1 MNLSKIKKLFT
12 KSYSFNLIFL
22 MKNRFQDEKVRISP
36 KKWTSKFENALFLLA
51 RQYSNL
57 LDINFSS
64 EYVDL
69 IACFSCKNLLD
80 FEGYMS
86 KFS

>member
-12 KSYSFNLIFL
+12 KSYSFDLIIL
-22 MKNRFQDEKVRISP
+22 IRNCFQDEKVTISP

-64 EYVDL
+64 EYVDFHAK
-69 IACFSCKNLLD
+69 I
-80 FEGYMS
+80 Y
-86 KFS
+86 

>member
-12 KSYSFNLIFL
+12 ENYSFNLIFL
-22 MKNRFQDEKVRISP
+22 IENRFQAEKVRISH

-51 RQYSNL
+51 CQYSNL

-64 EYVDL
+64 EYVDFHVK
-69 IACFSCKNLLD
+69 I
-80 FEGYMS
+80 Y
-86 KFS
+86 

>member
-1 MNLSKIKKLFT
+1 MNLSNIKMLFT
-12 KSYSFNLIFL
+12 ESYSFDLIFL
-22 MKNRFQDEKVRISP
+22 IKNRFQDEKVRISH

-64 EYVDL
+64 EYVDFHAK
-69 IACFSCKNLLD
+69 I
-80 FEGYMS
+80 Y
-86 KFS
+86 

>member
-22 MKNRFQDEKVRISP
+22 IKNRFHYEKVRISP

-51 RQYSNL
+51 QWL
-57 LDINFSS
+57 ILVPVEEKIN
-64 EYVDL
+64 
-69 IACFSCKNLLD
+69 A
-80 FEGYMS
+80 
-86 KFS
+86 

>member
-12 KSYSFNLIFL
+12 ESYSFKLIFL
-22 MKNRFQDEKVRISP
+22 IKNRFQAEKVRISH
-36 KKWTSKFENALFLLA
+36 KKWTLKIENALFLLA

-64 EYVDL
+64 EYVDFH
-69 IACFSCKNLLD
+69 AK
-80 FEGYMS
+80 YH
-86 KFS
+86 

>member
-1 MNLSKIKKLFT
+1 MYLSEIKNIFT
-12 KSYSFNLIFL
+12 EGYSFDLIFL
-22 MKNRFQDEKVRISP
+22 TKNRFQDEKVTISP

-64 EYVDL
+64 EYVDFHAK
-69 IACFSCKNLLD
+69 I
-80 FEGYMS
+80 Y
-86 KFS
+86 

>member
-1 MNLSKIKKLFT
+1 MNLSKIKKLFNE
-12 KSYSFNLIFL
+12 SYSFNLIFL
-22 MKNRFQDEKVRISP
+22 IKNRFQDEKVRISH

-64 EYVDL
+64 EYVDFHAK
-69 IACFSCKNLLD
+69 IH
-80 FEGYMS
+80 
-86 KFS
+86 